1 MLKRTSTKY
10 DVEAQQWED
19 LNSFVENCSKLSK
32 AQWNIIEEERE
43 YFVQKILAKYL
54 GRCTKFAN
62 NACDNIRW
70 K

>member
-19 LNSFVENCSKLSK
+19 FNSFVENCSKLSK

-54 GRCTKFAN
+54 EQ
-62 NACDNIRW
+62 
-70 K
+70 